1 MRARETSTPVER
13 VLEGR
18 VVLVTGAAGAL
29 GQASALAAAA
39 AGAVLVLCGR
49 RVRPLEQLF
58 DQILAAGG
66 AEPAIYPID
75 LEGATPAQYQE
86 LVAAIADQLGRLDGL
101 VHAAA
106 RFTGL
111 VPHAEIDPADW
122 LRGIQV
128 NLHARWALTQA
139 ALPLLRQ
146 RSDAAVV
153 LVLDDPAR
161 VGKAFWGD
169 YGVAQF
175 AQRGLLSQWAAE
187 FDPGSVRVHGLV
199 PPPLRSALRQ
209 RAYFAENPARIAGAE
224 AAALRVVRER
234 RCRNSAACH
243 RCRYSRCGGANR

>member
-1 MRARETSTPVER
+1 MTLASAIPVDPGIG
-13 VLEGR
+13 GR

-29 GQASALAAAA
+29 GRATALAAAA

-58 DQILAAGG
+58 DQIVATGG

-75 LEGATPAQYQE
+75 LEGATPTDYQE
-86 LVAAIADQLGRLDGL
+86 LVAAVGGQLGRLDAL
-101 VHAAA
+101 VHCAA

-111 VPHAEIDPADW
+111 VPHTEIDPADW

-139 ALPLLRQ
+139 ALPLLQQ

-153 LVLDDPAR
+153 LVMDDPAR
-161 VGKAFWGD
+161 VGKAYWGD

-175 AQRGLLSQWAAE
+175 ALRGLLSQWAAE
-187 FDPGSVRVHGLV
+187 LENGPIRVHGMV
-199 PPPLRSALRQ
+199 PAPMQSALRQ
-209 RAYFAENPARIAGAE
+209 RAYFAENPALVAGPE
-224 AAALRVVRER
+224 ATAAVIVELLSPAGR
-234 RCRNSAACH
+234 RLHGQVLDLNEGLEARD
-243 RCRYSRCGGANR
+243 